1 MKQKKGFTLIEI
13 TVTFSLIAVVVVLL
27 FEIIISLRELY
38 IKGDFQT
45 TLLSKQGII
54 TRKINDDLQ
63 NLKLRSISSCGKFC
77 ITMHYQTGANYNL
90 SLDIENNS
98 IQYHDYKWELAN
110 GSVIGQVETSVY
122 ENSLITATSM
132 DNAILKIDIPIT
144 HKLLEKDYGIHI
156 IYQYNNA
163 IASVPTRIPAPSDI
177 TAEQHQQ
184 YSFFR

>member
-1 MKQKKGFTLIEI
+1 MKKKGFTLIEFI
-13 TVTFSLIAVVVVLL
+13 VTFSLISIIVILL
-27 FEIIISLRELY
+27 FEIIISLREVY

-54 TRKINDDLQ
+54 TKKINDDLQ
-63 NLKLRSISSCGKFC
+63 NQKLKSISSCGKFC
-77 ITMHYQTGANYNL
+77 ITFHYQTGMSYNL
-90 SLDIENNS
+90 LLNLENNS
-98 IQYHDYKWELAN
+98 IQYHDYTWKLEEGAT
-110 GSVIGQVETSVY
+110 IGQVETTNYQNASITST
-122 ENSLITATSM
+122 SL

-163 IASVPTRIPAPSDI
+163 ITSVPTHIPAPSDI
-177 TAEQHQQ
+177 TEEQHQQ